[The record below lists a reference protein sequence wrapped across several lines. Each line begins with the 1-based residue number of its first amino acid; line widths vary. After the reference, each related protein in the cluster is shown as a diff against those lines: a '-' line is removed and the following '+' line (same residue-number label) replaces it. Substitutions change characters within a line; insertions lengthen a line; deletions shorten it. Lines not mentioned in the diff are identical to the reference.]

1 MGIIERKER
10 EKQEMKNLILEAASR
25 LFQEQG
31 YEKTSIRNIAE
42 RIEYSPATIYL
53 YYKDKDELFYGVH
66 EKGFELLFEEMKP
79 LMNIADPLER
89 LRKMGDT
96 YVRFAF
102 EHPDYYDLMFIVSAP
117 IENLHKHNEEWDCG
131 LQNFCL
137 LRDTVAECLEKQLIK
152 PVEPDIAAMSIFSFV
167 HGMVS
172 LSIRNRFIM
181 FPKEQLPKMF
191 EASMDNMM
199 NLITASP

>member
-1 MGIIERKER
+1 MGITERKER

-66 EKGFELLFEEMKP
+66 EKGFELLLDQLKP

-89 LRKMGDT
+89 LRQMGDT

-102 EHPDYYDLMFIVSAP
+102 EHPDYYDLMFIVSGP
-117 IENLHKHNEEWDCG
+117 IENLHKQNEEWDCG
-131 LQNFCL
+131 LQNFQL
-137 LRDTVAECLEKQLIK
+137 LRQTVAECLDKQLIK
-152 PVEPDIAAMSIFSFV
+152 SANVDVAAMSIFSFI

-172 LSIRNRFIM
+172 LAIRNRFVM
-181 FPKEQLPKMF
+181 FPKEKLPELF
-191 EASMDNMM
+191 EASMENMI
-199 NLITASP
+199 NLIRN

>member
-1 MGIIERKER
+1 
-10 EKQEMKNLILEAASR
+10 MKNLILEAASR

-66 EKGFELLFEEMKP
+66 EKGFELLLEQLHP
-79 LMNIADPLER
+79 LMDVKNPLER

-131 LQNFCL
+131 LQNFRL
-137 LRDTVAECLEKQLIK
+137 LRQTVAECLEKQMIK
-152 PVEPDIAAMSIFSFV
+152 SANVDVAAMSIFSFI

-172 LSIRNRFIM
+172 LAIRNRFVM
-181 FPKEQLPKMF
+181 FPREQLPKMF

-199 NLITASP
+199 NLIQA

>member
-1 MGIIERKER
+1 MGITERKER

-66 EKGFELLFEEMKP
+66 EKGFELLLEQLHP
-79 LMNIADPLER
+79 LMDVKNPLER

-131 LQNFCL
+131 LQNFRL
-137 LRDTVAECLEKQLIK
+137 LRQTVAECLEKQMIK
-152 PVEPDIAAMSIFSFV
+152 SANVDVAAMSIFSFI

-172 LSIRNRFIM
+172 LAIRNRFVM
-181 FPKEQLPKMF
+181 FPREQLPKMF

-199 NLITASP
+199 NLIQA